1 MCIGWVTWKTLIM
14 IEYDD
19 DMIII
24 VLNYNDSIYDYFK
37 NVYLR
42 RGPAGAGSGFKMPKL
57 WAAEWKVI
65 RFLPPVKIPPIVDNQ
80 I

>member
-1 MCIGWVTWKTLIM
+1 M
-14 IEYDD
+14 IV
-19 DMIII
+19 I
-24 VLNYNDSIYDYFK
+24 VLNFNDSIISK

-65 RFLPPVKIPPIVDNQ
+65 RILPPVKIPPIVDNQ